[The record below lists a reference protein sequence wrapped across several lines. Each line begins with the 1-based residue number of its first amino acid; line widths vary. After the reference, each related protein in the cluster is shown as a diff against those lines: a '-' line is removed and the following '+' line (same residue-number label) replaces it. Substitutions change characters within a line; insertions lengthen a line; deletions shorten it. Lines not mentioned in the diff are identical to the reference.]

1 MNLSNA
7 LKNILV
13 SRLIDANGGN
23 AEAFRKYSE
32 YADGII
38 INWDLF
44 PTYND
49 GIYFDCTVSSF
60 KYDARSRKQY
70 AEQARVN

>member
-49 GIYFDCTVSSF
+49 GIAALVNDYGKTVI
-60 KYDARSRKQY
+60 Y
-70 AEQARVN
+70 